1 MAPPSNTRAFLV
13 GASLG
18 LLLSAVVYY
27 VFSFVVTSPI
37 SDIVVSGTTLLGIGF
52 SAGGYF
58 FHWRGDNSMATFFV
72 TGFGAGIILVAFLG
86 AGAGLSPFIN
96 S

>member
-1 MAPPSNTRAFLV
+1 MAPLSHASAFLV
-13 GASLG
+13 GASFG
-18 LLLSAVVYY
+18 LFISGVVYY
-27 VFSFVVTSPI
+27 VFSFLVTSPI
-37 SDIVVSGTTLLGIGF
+37 SDVVVSGTTLLGIGF

-72 TGFGAGIILVAFLG
+72 TGAGVGIILVAFLG